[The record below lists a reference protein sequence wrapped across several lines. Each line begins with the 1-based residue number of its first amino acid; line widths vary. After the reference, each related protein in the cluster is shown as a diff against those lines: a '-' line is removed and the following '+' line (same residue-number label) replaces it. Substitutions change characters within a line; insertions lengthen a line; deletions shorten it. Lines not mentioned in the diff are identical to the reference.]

1 MDREQ
6 LEAKYLEAGLTRYRL
21 RSVDNL
27 LAVHGI
33 DCRKIV
39 GYSGLSDINQQ
50 LFDDFIVNFM
60 NAQGMDARLVIIPK
74 SVSYVQER
82 GERYLRFDFT
92 KSGHDSWL
100 HVRSGHT
107 WD

>member
-6 LEAKYLEAGLTRYRL
+6 LEAKYLEAGLTRFRL
-21 RSVDNL
+21 RSVDDL
-27 LAVHGI
+27 LSVHGL

-39 GYSGLSDINQQ
+39 GYSGLSDVNQQ
-50 LFDDFIVNFM
+50 LFDGFIVNFM
-60 NAQGMDARLVIIPK
+60 NAQGMDDRRAIIPK
-74 SVSYVQER
+74 SVSYVQEQ

-92 KSGHDSWL
+92 KSGRNAWL